1 MAVRRAVAAA
11 VVVLSALA
19 LLPGAAAAQVPSR
32 ACDGGVPL
40 ATVAYRFADE
50 QDFTSGGDVWALTSG
65 IATFRLYQLDE
76 DTFCATTTHAGT
88 FRTFGGTS
96 PAGTGTVPAG
106 LTGRLAGQT
115 AVIFEGAS
123 YQPRLPTRGF
133 VGSFD
138 ANCDQFECAT
148 PIQFGRNYLE
158 VAGPPELVSF
168 RAVYVSRCGTW
179 IQTSERESGD
189 IAC

>member
-1 MAVRRAVAAA
+1 MAVRRAVGAA
-11 VVVLSALA
+11 VVVLMGLL

-32 ACDGGVPL
+32 ACDGGTLLV
-40 ATVAYRFADE
+40 TVTYRFTEE
-50 QDFTSGGDVWALTSG
+50 QDFTTGGDVWALTSG
-65 IATFRLYQLDE
+65 IARFRLYQLDE
-76 DTFCATTTHAGT
+76 NTFCATNTHAGT
-88 FRTFGGTS
+88 FTTFAGPS

-123 YQPRLPTRGF
+123 YRPLLPTRGY

-138 ANCDQFECAT
+138 ANCDQFACAT

-168 RAVYVSRCGTW
+168 RSIYVSRCGTLV
-179 IQTSERESGD
+179 QTSEGEFGD

>member
-1 MAVRRAVAAA
+1 MTLRRVVAAA
-11 VVVLSALA
+11 VVLLSGVF

-32 ACDGGVPL
+32 ACDGTLL
-40 ATVAYRFADE
+40 AAVTYRFTEE
-50 QDFTSGGDVWALTSG
+50 QDLTSAGDVWALTSG
-65 IATFRLYQLDE
+65 IATFRLYQVDE
-76 DTFCATTTHAGT
+76 DTFCATTTYAGT
-88 FRTFGGTS
+88 FTTFAGPS

-106 LTGRLAGQT
+106 LTGRAAGRT
-115 AVIFEGAS
+115 VVIFHGAT
-123 YQPRLPTRGF
+123 YRPMLPTRGY

-168 RAVYVSRCGTW
+168 RSVYVSRCGTW
-179 IQTSERESGD
+179 VATSEAESGD